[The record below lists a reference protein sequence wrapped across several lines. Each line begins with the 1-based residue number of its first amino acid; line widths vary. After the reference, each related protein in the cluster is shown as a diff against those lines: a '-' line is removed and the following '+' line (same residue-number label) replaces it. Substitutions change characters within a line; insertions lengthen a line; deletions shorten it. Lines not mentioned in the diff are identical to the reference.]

1 MNVEEFRKN
10 IKAGSKVIADGREF
24 IAEQVIKF
32 RYDDGSFYI
41 KCFLT
46 DGFVL
51 ADDSN
56 DDFFVLVKE
65 IQNDIRE
72 PFPESLEHDGKQFKF
87 LFEAHAVAEE
97 SQGKE
102 IFKKGD
108 SEKFWD
114 YESKDGSYLSLGIH
128 DQTGERQD
136 FYGKTIGEVEV
147 L

>member
-1 MNVEEFRKN
+1 MDVEEFRKN
-10 IKAGSKVIADGREF
+10 IKAGSRVIADGREF

-32 RYDDGSFYI
+32 RFDDGSFYI

-56 DDFFVLVKE
+56 DNFFVLVKE

-72 PFPESLEHDGKQFKF
+72 PFPESLEYDGKQFKF

-102 IFKKGD
+102 IFKNGE
-108 SEKFWD
+108 SERFWD
-114 YESKDGSYLSLGIH
+114 YESDDGSYLSLGIH
-128 DQTGERQD
+128 DQTGNRQD
-136 FYGKTIGEVEV
+136 FYGKTIEEVEV
-147 L
+147 V